1 MPKLLFVSTATFYPD
16 VSGGA
21 ELSTIKLFDTLYQ
34 LGWQI
39 EIICALSVRSSYFRR
54 GVWRSLVRLQ
64 KPSLCMVDY
73 DLGYPCWRQVTAL
86 STKFNRERYWIEL
99 IDQRLRK
106 YRPDVVLGHDTL
118 ICPLLNYAADQGY
131 SSFYFARNLG
141 DLERGDPIPDK
152 IQVIA
157 NSPFIASIAS
167 QLTSNKIE
175 IVLPFVDICEYKV
188 TERERRYITFIN
200 PIPEKG
206 VEVAIKIACS
216 LPQENFLFVKGKW
229 GDDQGLYLKL
239 ADSLPNVEIWDNQ
252 EDMRRVY
259 AVTDIL
265 LVPSHFMETFG
276 RVIIEAQANGI
287 PVIASSVGGIPYT
300 LGQGGILV
308 ASKSDPQPYINALKR
323 LCTDEDYYMQLSA
336 LALQNSQRPEFDLQ
350 YQVQNFI
357 RLVESRIRS

>member
-1 MPKLLFVSTATFYPD
+1 MPKLLFVSRATFYPD

-21 ELSTIKLFDTLYQ
+21 ELSTIKLFDSLYQ

-39 EIICALSVRSSYFRR
+39 EIICAVSVRSSYFRR

-118 ICPLLNYAADQGY
+118 ICPLLNYAAHQGY
-131 SSFYFARNLG
+131 PSFYFAYNLG
-141 DLERGDPIPDK
+141 DLEKGDPIPDK

-175 IVLPFVDICEYKV
+175 VVLPFVDLCQYEV
-188 TERERRYITFIN
+188 TERECRYITFIN
-200 PIPEKG
+200 LIPEKG
-206 VEVAIKIACS
+206 VEVAIKIARS

-229 GDDQGLYLKL
+229 EGDWGLYLKL

-252 EDMRRVY
+252 QDMRRVY

-265 LVPSHFMETFG
+265 LVPSHFIETFG
-276 RVIIEAQANGI
+276 RVIIEAQAKCI
-287 PVIASSVGGIPYT
+287 PVIASSLGGIPYT

-308 ASKSDPQPYINALKR
+308 DSKNDSQPYINALKR
-323 LCTDEDYYMQLSA
+323 LRTDEDYYIQLSA

-350 YQVQNFI
+350 YQV
-357 RLVESRIRS
+357 

>member
-1 MPKLLFVSTATFYPD
+1 
-16 VSGGA
+16 
-21 ELSTIKLFDTLYQ
+21 
-34 LGWQI
+34 
-39 EIICALSVRSSYFRR
+39 
-54 GVWRSLVRLQ
+54 
-64 KPSLCMVDY
+64 MVDY

-86 STKFNRERYWIEL
+86 TTKLNRERYWLEL
-99 IDQRLRK
+99 LDLRLRK
-106 YRPDVVLGHDTL
+106 YQPDVVLGHDTH
-118 ICPLLNYAADQGY
+118 ICPLLNYSADQGY
-131 SSFYFARNLG
+131 PSFYFAHNLG
-141 DLERGDPIPDK
+141 DLEKEYLIPDK

-175 IVLPFVDICEYKV
+175 VVVPFLDLCQYEV
-188 TERERRYITFIN
+188 TKRERRYITFIN

-206 VEVAIKIACS
+206 VEVAIKIARS

-229 GDDQGLYLKL
+229 GGDQGLYLKL

-265 LVPSHFMETFG
+265 LVPSLFIETFG

-308 ASKSDPQPYINALKR
+308 DSKNDPQPYINALQR
-323 LCTDEDYYMQLSA
+323 LRTDEDYYIQLSA